1 MERSAR
7 FVRHAA
13 SLLAVCASSHAQHSV
28 VPFGTLDVT
37 FESVRAGPPAS
48 ALRVSSN
55 SSGFGVR
62 GSEQL
67 GGGMQAIYQ
76 IEGGYNVD
84 TGAGGL
90 NTRDTYL
97 GLSGPLG
104 TLRAGFMST
113 PLRALGGRLNF
124 VPGGTSIANNMG
136 VMSTLNGLHAGL
148 NARLPNSVQYAAPPL
163 AGVVATLL
171 YAPGESRP
179 GGLSDHSTGAGLAYD
194 SAPWYAGWAYENRRA
209 QQKQALGDSSDWENR
224 AVLRYTRGALAF
236 NVGWDRLGSRGLYGS
251 GGRSAYGAVA
261 RDAWT
266 VAAMLRHGPHDAML
280 HVSRAGRLRCSGAA
294 DSGQCAPALIGA
306 TGARQLSLLY
316 HYTFSRR
323 TMFIAFYSRISNG
336 PQGRYDYDA
345 NPVVAALGA
354 RTPGADPTGVGWGL
368 RHSY

>member
-1 MERSAR
+1 MQCSAR
-7 FVRHAA
+7 FYRNAA
-13 SLLAVCASSHAQHSV
+13 ALLAVCASSHAQHSV
-28 VPFGTLDVT
+28 APFGTLDVT

-67 GGGMQAIYQ
+67 GGGMQAFYQ
-76 IEGGYNVD
+76 IEGGYSVD
-84 TGAGGL
+84 TGIGGL
-90 NTRDTYL
+90 NTRDTFA

-104 TLRAGFMST
+104 SVRAGFMST

-148 NARLPNSVQYAAPPL
+148 NARLPNSVQYTAPPV
-163 AGVVATLL
+163 AGVAATLL
-171 YAPGESRP
+171 YAPGEARP
-179 GGLSDHSTGAGLAYD
+179 GGLNDYSTGAGLAYD
-194 SAPWYAGWAYENRRA
+194 SAPWYAGWAYENRHA
-209 QQKQALGDSSDWENR
+209 QQKQSLGNSSDWENR
-224 AVLRYTRGALAF
+224 AVLRYTQGALAL
-236 NVGWDRLGSRGLYGS
+236 NLGWDRLGSRGLYG
-251 GGRSAYGAVA
+251 GAHGAVA

-266 VAAMLRHGPHDAML
+266 VGAMLRHGPHDAML
-280 HVSRAGRLRCSGAA
+280 HYTRAGRLKCSGAA
-294 DSGQCAPALIGA
+294 DSGQCAPALVGA

-323 TMFIAFYSRISNG
+323 TMLIAFYSRISNG
-336 PQGRYDYDA
+336 AQGRYDYDA
-345 NPVVAALGA
+345 NPVVAALGSRA
-354 RTPGADPTGVGWGL
+354 PGADPTGVGWGL